1 MHLYSFAVD
10 RVHEP
15 VLRDPGHQDQQV
27 QGQIGASKFNFQPF
41 VDL

>member
-1 MHLYSFAVD
+1 MNLYSFAVN

-27 QGQIGASKFNFQPF
+27 QGLIGASKCNFQPF
-41 VDL
+41 VNL